1 MLTRFPFRLSLLIPA
16 TALLA
21 ACNTPASRIDD
32 NKTVYLSY
40 PVEIQQKLAAGQVDV
55 GYTREQAQIALGKPN
70 RRYSRTTAGSAQE
83 VWIFRERGSQTY
95 SRNSGYVGRV
105 SGFSTLSASAG
116 ERLRVVFA
124 DNKVALI
131 EEALK

>member
-1 MLTRFPFRLSLLIPA
+1 MHTRLPLHLSLLIPA

-32 NKTVYLSY
+32 NKVVYQSY
-40 PVEIQQKLAAGQVDV
+40 PVAVQHKLAAGQIDV

-70 RRYSRTTAGSAQE
+70 RRYSRTAEGSAQE
-83 VWIFRERGSQTY
+83 VWIFRERGSQIY

-105 SGFSTLSASAG
+105 SGFSSLSASAG

-131 EEALK
+131 EEALR